1 MSKPLDLNDLRYFA
15 AIIDAGSLSRASRAL
30 GVTKSLLS
38 QHLSRLEETL
48 GVSLIQ
54 RTTRRMDVTA
64 LGLEF
69 HARCLSVLAEVERA
83 QSVVEE
89 ARSVPRGTLKI
100 SCPVLF
106 AQAVLMP
113 VVNSFLRAYPE
124 VDVVLDADYREVDL
138 LGEGYDLAL
147 KIQRQL
153 DDSRFIVRSFR
164 LDQHWLVASPDI
176 ARWLGP
182 VRRPADLNGCAS
194 AFLRNEG
201 ETLAGTVWQVLDSSQ
216 GVHSIAHHPRLSS
229 KRSAGAAAG
238 RSGRH
243 RRGTAAREPVPAR
256 GGGRTAGAAAAAV
269 PRRHDVPA
277 RRVSLAPGPEPGG
290 ALFPRSPRP
299 APPAAVARDD
309 RTRRN
314 LTRKKTAGPA
324 AGGFRAQLRESG
336 DQPPNTSLPCITAQW
351 PGNEQKK
358 V

>member
-229 KRSAGAAAG
+229 SDPLVLLPAVLDGIGVALLPGSLCQREVEAG
-238 RSGRH
+238 RLERLLPQFHGGTMYLHAVFPS
-243 RRGTAAREPVPAR
+243 RRGLSRAARCFLDHL
-256 GGGRTAGAAAAAV
+256 GQ
-269 PRRHDVPA
+269 H
-277 RRVSLAPGPEPGG
+277 L
-290 ALFPRSPRP
+290 
-299 APPAAVARDD
+299 PP
-309 RTRRN
+309 
-314 LTRKKTAGPA
+314 
-324 AGGFRAQLRESG
+324 QLRETIEHG
-336 DQPPNTSLPCITAQW
+336 GI
-351 PGNEQKK
+351 
-358 V
+358 